1 MNIYTGKNYRKIY
14 ESNFGPI
21 LKDENG
27 RSYEIHH
34 IDGNHTNNELSNLQ
48 CINIQEHY
56 NIHFNQADWGACY
69 LIARKMKI
77 SPEELSS
84 LSKKVNQQR
93 IQSGEH
99 QFCGDKNPQK
109 QEHNRIKSSK
119 KMREQYETVWKNN
132 PENKKMRSVWGKK
145 GAEFMKSSE
154 GRLLASSRTQ
164 SKNPN
169 YDHTVFNFENTET
182 NIQFTGTM
190 YDFRTKFMLRQSS
203 VSMVVAG
210 KRKTVSGWKLFK

>member
-1 MNIYTGKNYRKIY
+1 MSIYTGNNYRKIY
-14 ESNFGPI
+14 ESSFGPI
-21 LKDENG
+21 PKDEHG

-34 IDGNHTNNELSNLQ
+34 IDGNRQNNDISNLQ
-48 CINIQEHY
+48 CLTIQEHY
-56 NIHFNQADWGACY
+56 NIHFNQSDWGACY
-69 LIARKMKI
+69 LIARKMKL

-84 LSKKVNQQR
+84 LSKKVNQRR

-119 KMREQYETVWKNN
+119 KMKEQYETVWKND
-132 PENKKMRSVWGKK
+132 PENKKMRSMWGKK
-145 GAEFMKSSE
+145 GAEFMKSDE
-154 GRLLASSRTQ
+154 GRMLASSKTQ

-169 YDHTVFNFENTET
+169 YNYEILTFEHIET
-182 NIQFTGTM
+182 NTQFTGTM

-203 VSMVVAG
+203 VSLVVAG
-210 KRKTVSGWKLFK
+210 KRQTVSGWKLII

>member
-1 MNIYTGKNYRKIY
+1 MNIYTSKNYRKIY

-21 LKDENG
+21 PKDENG

-48 CINIQEHY
+48 CLTIQEHY
-56 NIHFNQADWGACY
+56 NIHFNQSDWGACY
-69 LIARKMKI
+69 LIARKMKL

-93 IQSGEH
+93 IQTGEH

-119 KMREQYETVWKNN
+119 KMKEQYETVWKNN

-145 GAEFMKSSE
+145 GAEFMKSPE

-210 KRKTVSGWKLFK
+210 KQKTVFGWKLFK

>member
-1 MNIYTGKNYRKIY
+1 
-14 ESNFGPI
+14 
-21 LKDENG
+21 
-27 RSYEIHH
+27 
-34 IDGNHTNNELSNLQ
+34 
-48 CINIQEHY
+48 
-56 NIHFNQADWGACY
+56 
-69 LIARKMKI
+69 MK
-77 SPEELSS
+77 
-84 LSKKVNQQR
+84 
-93 IQSGEH
+93 
-99 QFCGDKNPQK
+99 
-109 QEHNRIKSSK
+109 
-119 KMREQYETVWKNN
+119 EQYETVWKNN

-145 GAEFMKSSE
+145 GAEFMKSPE

-210 KRKTVSGWKLFK
+210 KQKTVFGWKLFK